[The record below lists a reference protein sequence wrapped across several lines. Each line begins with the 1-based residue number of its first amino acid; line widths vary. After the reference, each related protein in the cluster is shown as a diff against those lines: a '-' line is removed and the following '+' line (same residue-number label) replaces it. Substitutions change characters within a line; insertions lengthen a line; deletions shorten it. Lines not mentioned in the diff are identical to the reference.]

1 MSKIIKG
8 VIIFLITLPILIG
21 GVLTEYLQGLLVNSF
36 PAFSESIMV
45 TLMGTFIIAGI
56 IYYLAIR
63 KLVDWVLNLI

>member
-21 GVLTEYLQGLLVNSF
+21 GVLTEYLQGLLANSF
-36 PAFSESIMV
+36 PAFSESIIV
-45 TLMGTFIIAGI
+45 TLMGTVIIAGI

>member
-45 TLMGTFIIAGI
+45 TLMGTVIIAGI

>member
-21 GVLTEYLQGLLVNSF
+21 GVLTEYLQELLANSF

-45 TLMGTFIIAGI
+45 TLMGTVIIAGI

-63 KLVDWVLNLI
+63 KLVNWVLNLI

>member
-21 GVLTEYLQGLLVNSF
+21 GVLTEYLQGLLANSF